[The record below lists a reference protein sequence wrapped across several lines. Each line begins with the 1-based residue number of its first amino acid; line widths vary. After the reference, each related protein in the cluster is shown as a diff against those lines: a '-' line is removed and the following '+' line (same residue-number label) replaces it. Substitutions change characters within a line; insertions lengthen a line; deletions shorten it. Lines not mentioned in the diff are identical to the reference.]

1 MPAKTVNVKSS
12 SGTSRNVRNV
22 ALAASVPERV
32 PTRVPATFRTTMND
46 RKMTVEGMS
55 DPVLPAGSAHSR
67 SERRA
72 PLAVAADNFG

>member
-32 PTRVPATFRTTMND
+32 PTRVPATFRTTMFKTMGIKNLT
-46 RKMTVEGMS
+46 K
-55 DPVLPAGSAHSR
+55 LI
-67 SERRA
+67 
-72 PLAVAADNFG
+72 ADNTSGA

>member
-1 MPAKTVNVKSS
+1 MIPRSGSRYILHSTITTASAK
-12 SGTSRNVRNV
+12 R
-22 ALAASVPERV
+22 A
-32 PTRVPATFRTTMND
+32 ND

-55 DPVLPAGSAHSR
+55 DPVLPAGSAHFR